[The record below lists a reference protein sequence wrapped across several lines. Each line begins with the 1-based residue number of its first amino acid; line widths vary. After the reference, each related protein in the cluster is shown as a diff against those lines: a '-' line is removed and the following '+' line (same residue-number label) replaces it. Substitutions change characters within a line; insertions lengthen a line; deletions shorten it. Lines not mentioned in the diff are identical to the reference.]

1 MTFILDASVALA
13 MVLPDEGTP
22 VAQRLLSAVVRDEA
36 IVPSLWHYEVASGL
50 HNAAVRG
57 RLSQVDATQALV
69 VLCRLPLRIDR
80 PDPVHLIDLSRELGL
95 SVYDSSYLSL
105 CLKERAPIATL
116 DGRLAEAARAAGVS
130 VLS

>member
-57 RLSQVDATQALV
+57 RLSQVDG
-69 VLCRLPLRIDR
+69 LCRLPLRIDR

>member
-13 MVLPDEGTP
+13 FVLPDEGTP
-22 VAQRLLSAVVRDEA
+22 VAQRLLSTVVHEEV

-50 HNAAVRG
+50 HNASVRG
-57 RLSQVDATQALV
+57 RLSQADATQALV
-69 VLCRLPLRIDR
+69 VLSGLPLRIER
-80 PDPVHLIDLSRELGL
+80 PDPVHLIDLARELQL

-116 DGRLAEAARAAGVS
+116 DDRLADAARATGVS